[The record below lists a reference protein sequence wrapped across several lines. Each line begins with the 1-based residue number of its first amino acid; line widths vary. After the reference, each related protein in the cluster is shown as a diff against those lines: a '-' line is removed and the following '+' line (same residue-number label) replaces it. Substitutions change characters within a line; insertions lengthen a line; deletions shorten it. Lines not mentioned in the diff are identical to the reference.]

1 MSTLEKAIA
10 LAASAHAGQKD
21 KAGAPYIL
29 HPLRV
34 MFLVESETE
43 KIVAVLHDVVEDTP
57 VDLPML
63 EKLGY
68 SKEVTGALAM
78 LTRRR
83 GEPYEEFIER
93 VKTNPI
99 ATRVKLADLN
109 DNLDVR
115 RFKDPSMVNMDR
127 IKRYIR
133 AKAELTGSPVET
145 LKR

>member
-1 MSTLEKAIA
+1 MPTLEMAIA

-34 MFLVESETE
+34 MFQVESLTE
-43 KIVAVLHDVVEDTP
+43 KVVAILHDVVEDTP
-57 VDLPML
+57 IDLPML

-68 SKEVTGALAM
+68 PKEVTDALAL
-78 LTRRR
+78 LTKRR
-83 GEPYEEFIER
+83 GEPYEAFIER
-93 VKTNPI
+93 VKTNTV

-115 RFKDPSMVNMDR
+115 RFKDPSLVNVDR

-133 AKAELTGSPVET
+133 AKAVLTEAMN
-145 LKR
+145 KIQ